1 LAAAKPGPGVSAVE
15 AAEKAKRTQQGFLR
29 DVFRIGPASQQ
40 PTRKI
45 ESGIQM
51 WQHDL
56 LEASPVLRIQ
66 HVPTLPLA
74 RRTHE

>member
-1 LAAAKPGPGVSAVE
+1 
-15 AAEKAKRTQQGFLR
+15 
-29 DVFRIGPASQQ
+29 
-40 PTRKI
+40 
-45 ESGIQM
+45 M